1 MQHAFHEQFMALDK
15 NMGLLSDLRKTK
27 EKGILKENTITMD
40 RKQAEYGRI
49 WAGIIACFDI
59 YDERPEL
66 KEKWQKCYL
75 SLLWNKENL
84 KVVQ

>member
-15 NMGLLSDLRKTK
+15 NMGLLSDLQKTK

-49 WAGIIACFDI
+49 
-59 YDERPEL
+59 
-66 KEKWQKCYL
+66 
-75 SLLWNKENL
+75 
-84 KVVQ
+84 